1 MESKKII
8 ELLRERHGITE
19 LNAMQQAAVK
29 ENSCRLRLI
38 APTGSG
44 KTVAFCLAMLRTLGQ
59 PCGTVQCV
67 VIAPARE
74 LVMQIYEVVRPLA
87 PGFKT
92 VAFYGGHPM
101 EDEIRSVTASVPDI
115 VIATPGR
122 LLDHL
127 QRGTLTVDAVRT
139 LVLDEY
145 DKSLEAGFHGE
156 MKRITGRMRQLNNII
171 LTSAT
176 DAVDIPDFIPS
187 GEFKVLDFSGDG
199 AAGAPRGNLMVLH
212 VPSASRDKLDTLL
225 QLVADVERNGPVM
238 IFVNHR
244 ESAERLATALRKHG
258 VHAGLYHGALDQQQR
273 DAALIRFSN
282 GTTPVLVATDLAARG
297 LDIDGVGSVIHY
309 HLPPTAENWT
319 HRNGRTARQGAGGT
333 VYVITSDADTVPD
346 YVSWQHDWYPAPDA
360 AGPAQSSAISTLYIN
375 AGKKEKISKGDV
387 AGFLIKSGGLTADR
401 VGRIDLRD
409 HCVYVAV
416 HTDDAA
422 SLIKTLNA
430 SKLKGHRVRVSLSKE

>member
-1 MESKKII
+1 MESERII
-8 ELLRERHGITE
+8 ELLRERHGITD
-19 LNAMQQAAVK
+19 LNAMQQAAMR
-29 ENSCRLRLI
+29 ERGGRLRLI

-44 KTVAFCLAMLRTLGQ
+44 KTVAFSLAMLRKLRRADGM
-59 PCGTVQCV
+59 VQAV
-67 VIAPARE
+67 VIVPSRE
-74 LVMQIYEVVRPLA
+74 LVLQIYEVVRPLA
-87 PGFKT
+87 PGYKT

-101 EDEIRSVTASVPDI
+101 EDEVRSATAVVPDI

-127 QRGTLTVDAVRT
+127 QRGTLSVGTVHT

-156 MKRITGRMRQLNNII
+156 MKRIVARMTRLENII

-176 DAVDIPDFIPS
+176 SVVEIPDFIPV
-187 GEFKVLDFSGDG
+187 GEFKVLDFSDNE
-199 AAGAPRGNLMVLH
+199 ASGAPRGEMTILH
-212 VPSASRDKLDTLL
+212 VPSPARDKLDALL
-225 QLVADVERNGPVM
+225 QLVADVESKGPVM

-244 ESAERLATALRKHG
+244 ESAERLAAALKKHG
-258 VHAGLYHGALDQQQR
+258 VRAGLYHGALDQQQR

-319 HRNGRTARQGAGGT
+319 HRNGRTARQGTAGT
-333 VYVITSDADTVPD
+333 VYVITSEADTIPD
-346 YVSWQHDWYPAPDA
+346 YVEWNHDWYPDPDA
-360 AGPAQSSAISTLYIN
+360 AVDVSPHVIYTLYIG

-387 AGFLIKSGGLTADR
+387 AGFLIKSGGVEADS

-409 HCVYVAV
+409 HCAYAAV
-416 HTDDAA
+416 RTADIRE
-422 SLIKTLNA
+422 LIKTLNA
-430 SKLKGHRVRVSLSKE
+430 CKLKGHRVRVSLSE